1 MTEVFLDGQ
10 RIEFEDRDKSAT
22 LGELIEAMNREL
34 KSMKRFIV
42 EVSVDGESMIDWAG
56 SSSLRDSIYAH
67 SDLRL
72 FSDAVESMALK
83 GLHTVEEYILLI
95 KAEAALC
102 LTDIRT
108 GAGSAGARLNAVF
121 EGMIEVIKNMEALSI
136 GAGKYAITVFREDPS
151 PYLKRALETLEAIGK
166 ARAAG
171 DAVTLTDAL
180 EYEAIPL
187 LEEMGRALF
196 VSGGSNP
203 C

>member
-1 MTEVFLDGQ
+1 MHVLIAYSHYHLQDYKQAIKSYMTGLSIFQECSQLFQ
-10 RIEFEDRDKSAT
+10 DKSKKNT
-22 LGELIEAMNREL
+22 TRKHDPKDIL
-34 KSMKRFIV
+34 KS
-42 EVSVDGESMIDWAG
+42 E
-56 SSSLRDSIYAH
+56 
-67 SDLRL
+67 
-72 FSDAVESMALK
+72 
-83 GLHTVEEYILLI
+83 
-95 KAEAALC
+95 
-102 LTDIRT
+102 
-108 GAGSAGARLNAVF
+108 
-121 EGMIEVIKNMEALSI
+121 IEVIKNMEALSI